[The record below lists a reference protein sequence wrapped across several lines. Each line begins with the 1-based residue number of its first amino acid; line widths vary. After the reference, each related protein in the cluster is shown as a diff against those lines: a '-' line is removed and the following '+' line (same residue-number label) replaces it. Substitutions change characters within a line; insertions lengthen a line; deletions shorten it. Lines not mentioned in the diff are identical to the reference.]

1 MKNILSNRGIRD
13 ILSQSNLDP
22 YTDRLVK
29 NKAALDVISK
39 SLEENINEK
48 NFSEYKRLIKAVE
61 DETLEERKKRA
72 KKEVAAAR
80 RKERKEQKERQV
92 AIRERVERERLEEE
106 KRFEEEESLRE
117 KIKSLEE
124 EIQDAKD
131 EGIDVENLEEQI
143 DRLDEYKQR
152 LSGKKDYIGR
162 RASKLTRE
170 ELEAAIESERQKE
183 KEQRKATSKET
194 RKIIEAQ
201 KRATKEAA
209 AKRKKAEK
217 REEEKT
223 NIWKE
228 WNEVKEKLK
237 TLSEKED
244 NASFIKDYEGIVG
257 NLSYKGGIE
266 DASESFLMA
275 LIKLVGGSDVISS
288 QLGAIVDEQNKE
300 DRLDFRYA
308 IVEQFKRKKKGEPKQ
323 AIKETVNVE
332 ALEKEIREILS
343 KKVEW
348 KSLFREKQLE
358 ELKRKLNSFRKKRK
372 KVEKQLKEI
381 QDSEY
386 EEEISVITEEDFE
399 ENKKQMVEQITNK
412 LSEVSQSIGEIEEI
426 IISKEQQKD
435 KKIKMVIMTKSTE
448 NIGVLP
454 LIHEH
459 LFGNLP
465 KFYLKRK
472 RTEQFFPETETT
484 VFNPKTKK
492 LEPFVREATT
502 KKVKTL
508 ETELNRLKREVRK
521 DVKRLYD
528 EKFGTESSRKPEFE
542 VKAISSPEFGNIDSE
557 KIQNEI
563 AKLLDIKKQLQEE
576 IENSVLKHEESLK
589 HRGETS
595 KEDLKEVNEEIE
607 DIQLDIQDYKKQVD
621 EWAKTEQIRPENI
634 KFNKIKGRLREGSLK
649 EKEIAEKIET
659 LEEKITEMDAIA
671 ELANAAMLSSSEGGK
686 TEHEIERNRI
696 SLQQKIGR
704 AKSEASKIKH
714 QKGYEFWTGEF
725 EKLKERQ
732 EDFKEE
738 HGMSPEKYLKNY
750 NQLLN
755 QHKQESSKEIVFF
768 LGDLQ
773 REAKKKLEMLVLNR
787 QTLKDN
793 IEYAD
798 GRKRKAKIKE
808 FREKLENKNRKAEKG
823 LDMKIKRYQEIQEVL
838 EEYEN
843 SEADI
848 KEINKKLRGMALDEK
863 ETALKLMPEYD
874 IKKTNKE
881 TKEFSTMNE
890 TISRML
896 EKEVA
901 NSNDTVENLEYLKFF
916 KNVDVNRAIATM
928 DDYAENIVDP
938 STLKRLQKM
947 VSKAKKYLENRNELI
962 EEIIE
967 VIQQSERKD

>member
-61 DETLEERKKRA
+61 DETDEERKKRA
-72 KKEVAAAR
+72 KKEAAAAR
-80 RKERKEQKERQV
+80 RKEKKEQKERQV
-92 AIRERVERERLEEE
+92 SIQEKLERERLEEE
-106 KRFEEEESLRE
+106 KRFEEEELLRE
-117 KIKSLEE
+117 KIKTLEE

-131 EGIDVENLEEQI
+131 EGVDVEILEEQI
-143 DRLDEYKQR
+143 DMLDEYKQR
-152 LSGKKDYIGR
+152 LSGKKE
-162 RASKLTRE
+162 KEEERE
-170 ELEAAIESERQKE
+170 KRKIELESERERE
-183 KEQRKATSKET
+183 KEQREATSKET
-194 RKIIEAQ
+194 RKIIEREKKAR
-201 KRATKEAA
+201 KKAA

-217 REEEKT
+217 REKEKA

-228 WNEVKEKLK
+228 WNEVKEKLE
-237 TLSEKED
+237 TLSERED
-244 NASFIKDYEGIVG
+244 NASSIKDYEGIVG

-275 LIKLVGGSDVISS
+275 LIKLIGGSDVISS
-288 QLGAIVDEQNKE
+288 QLGAMVDEKDKE
-300 DRLDFRYA
+300 DRVDFRYA
-308 IVEQFKRKKKGEPKQ
+308 IIEQFKRKKKGEPKQ

-332 ALEKEIREILS
+332 ALEKEIRKILS
-343 KKVEW
+343 KKIEW

-358 ELKRKLNSFRKKRK
+358 ELKKKLNSFRKKRK
-372 KVEKQLKEI
+372 EIEKQLKEI
-381 QDSEY
+381 QNSEY
-386 EEEISVITEEDFE
+386 KEEISVITEEDFE
-399 ENKKQMVEQITNK
+399 ENKEQMTKEITNK
-412 LSEVSQSIGEIEEI
+412 LLEVSQSIEEVEEI

-435 KKIKMVIMTKSTE
+435 KKIKMAIMTKSTE

-459 LFGNLP
+459 LFGHLP

-472 RTEQFFPETETT
+472 RTEQFFPETETSF
-484 VFNPKTKK
+484 FNPETKK

-502 KKVKTL
+502 RKVKTL

-521 DVKRLYD
+521 DVKRLYE
-528 EKFGTESSRKPEFE
+528 EKFETEGSRKLEFE
-542 VKAISSPEFGNIDSE
+542 VKAISSPEFGNMDSE

-563 AKLLDIKKQLQEE
+563 AKLLDMKKQLQEE
-576 IENSVLKHEESLK
+576 IENSVLKHDEALK

-621 EWAKTEQIRPENI
+621 EWAKIEQVKPENI
-634 KFNKIKGRLREGSLK
+634 KFNKIKGKLREGSLK
-649 EKEIAEKIET
+649 EKEIAGKIEM
-659 LEEKITEMDAIA
+659 LEEKIKEMDAIA
-671 ELANAAMLSSSEGGK
+671 ELADVAMLSSSDGGK
-686 TEHEIERNRI
+686 TEQEIERNRI

-714 QKGYEFWTGEF
+714 QKEYEFWTGEF

-732 EDFKEE
+732 EDFKGE

-750 NQLLN
+750 HQLLN

-768 LGDLQ
+768 LDDLQ
-773 REAKKKLEMLVLNR
+773 IEAKKKLEMLLLNR
-787 QTLKDN
+787 RTLEDN
-793 IEYAD
+793 LEYAD
-798 GRKRKAKIKE
+798 GRKRKVEVKE
-808 FREKLENKNRKAEKG
+808 FKEKLENKNKKAERG

-863 ETALKLMPEYD
+863 ETALQLMPEYD

-881 TKEFSTMNE
+881 TKEFSTINE

-901 NSNDTVENLEYLKFF
+901 NSNDAVENLEYLKFF
-916 KNVDVNRAIATM
+916 KNVDVNQAITTM

-938 STLKRLQKM
+938 STLRRLQKM
-947 VSKAKKYLENRNELI
+947 ISKAKKYLENRNELI
-962 EEIIE
+962 EEMIE
-967 VIQQSERKD
+967 AIRESERKD